1 MFWESG
7 NIKMEDYNR
16 IYPEVP
22 KEDKIYPEAL
32 KDGNAFRLQQSCR
45 VLENLEKEAK
55 HYASVRKKYKRCYN
69 VLSRISTSTG
79 TLSFCLSGS
88 GVGTAFSGV
97 GLPLAES
104 LGGLGFVCGV
114 VSVIAGEAGKKVS
127 RKVTK
132 HEKTVS
138 VCLSKINSL
147 KDRISKALAD
157 DRISVEEFEYILAEM
172 KKYHEM
178 TKDIRR
184 KVKKTAD
191 AGEVSQLRREIRA
204 DILKKT
210 SIRRR
215 PAEIKE
221 SYFCFLRS
229 WSDSEAGVAAG
240 GASDSGVEEQRPPP
254 YNPDF
259 LTFKRFSRAQ
269 NFVPASF

>member
-1 MFWESG
+1 
-7 NIKMEDYNR
+7 MEDYKK

-22 KEDKIYPEAL
+22 KEDKIYPGAP
-32 KDGNAFRLQQSCR
+32 KDGNAVRLQQSCR

-69 VLSRISTSTG
+69 LLSRISTSTG

-97 GLPLAES
+97 GIPLAAS
-104 LGGLGFVCGV
+104 LGGLGLICGV
-114 VSVIAGEAGKKVS
+114 ASVITGEAGKKVS

-138 VCLSKINSL
+138 VCESKINSL

-157 DRISVEEFEYILAEM
+157 DRISDEEFENILAEM
-172 KKYHEM
+172 EKYHEM
-178 TKDIRR
+178 KKDIRVGLKKN

-191 AGEVSQLRREIRA
+191 SAELRREIHA
-204 DILKKT
+204 EILKKLALEED
-210 SIRRR
+210 RR
-215 PAEIKE
+215 KC
-221 SYFCFLRS
+221 FCFLRS
-229 WSDSEAGVAAG
+229 CDSDEISL
-240 GASDSGVEEQRPPP
+240 RPPP

-259 LTFKRFSRAQ
+259 
-269 NFVPASF
+269 